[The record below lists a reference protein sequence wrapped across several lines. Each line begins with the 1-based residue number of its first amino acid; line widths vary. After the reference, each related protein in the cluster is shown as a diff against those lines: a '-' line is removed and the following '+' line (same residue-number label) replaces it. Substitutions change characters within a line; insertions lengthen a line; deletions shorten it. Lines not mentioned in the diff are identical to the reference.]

1 MGLLNKSDKTKILRS
16 IDDISKNIK
25 IRIADVHPWNMT
37 SEQEALCRKLATL
50 VSDLEVSVMYEEWT
64 IDTVPTLGLE
74 YTKELL
80 VIGRAV
86 QDQYIFFFR
95 AIGSNNHSTS
105 YKISIT
111 LDIEKMNGINP
122 RVLQGGFIRN
132 GKWECDAIS
141 GTFKKYNNGTSKQI
155 K

>member
-50 VSDLEVSVMYEEWT
+50 ASDLEVSVMYEEWT

-80 VIGRAV
+80 VIGGGRPRSI
-86 QDQYIFFFR
+86 YILF
-95 AIGSNNHSTS
+95 
-105 YKISIT
+105 
-111 LDIEKMNGINP
+111 P
-122 RVLQGGFIRN
+122 RHRTQQPQHLI
-132 GKWECDAIS
+132 
-141 GTFKKYNNGTSKQI
+141 
-155 K
+155 